1 MEEKLKKYGDLEQK
15 AQVIKGVGE
24 GLLGL
29 IQSNNRSIEWY
40 ENRVNEVRSAN
51 PDADVDSLEE
61 VINQLVEENK
71 IIAKLEEK
79 FWAEYVF

>member
-40 ENRVNEVRSAN
+40 ENRVNEVRGAN

-71 IIAKLEEK
+71 LIAKLEEK